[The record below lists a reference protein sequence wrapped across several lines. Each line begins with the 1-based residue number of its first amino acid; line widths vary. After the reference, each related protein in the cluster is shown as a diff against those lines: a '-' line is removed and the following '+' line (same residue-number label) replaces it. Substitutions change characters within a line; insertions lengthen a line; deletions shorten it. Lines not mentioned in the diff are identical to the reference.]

1 MSETN
6 PALVLDSVSV
16 EFGKGKRRLRAV
28 SEVSLEVH
36 PGKTVAIVGESGSGK
51 STVARAMSGLV
62 PLSGGSV
69 TLLGEDFTTP
79 RRKQRRHIQMVFQD
93 PFSSLDPSSTVGNSL
108 AEPLQVHER
117 MSRQD
122 RATRIAGLLASVGLP
137 VDAAERYPHE
147 FSGGQRQ
154 RIAIARAI
162 ATNPEVLLLDEA
174 VSALDVSTQNQILV
188 LLNSLQ
194 EQHGLAYV
202 FISHNLGV
210 VRWLADETVVMY
222 MGHIVERGPTER
234 VHSEPAHPYTQ
245 ALVSAMPV
253 ADPTGREKRQR
264 ILLAGEPPNQFD
276 EPHGCIFSTRC
287 PMVTDICRNVVPTSV
302 PLAGGGTAACHLLTE
317 SVEARRP
324 APRQPLLTS
333 EIS

>member
-1 MSETN
+1 MPETTQ
-6 PALVLDSVSV
+6 ALVLDSVRV
-16 EFGKGKRRLRAV
+16 EFGKGAKRLRAV
-28 SEVSLEVH
+28 AGFDLEVS
-36 PGKTVAIVGESGSGK
+36 PGQTVAIVGESGSGK

-69 TLLGEDFTTP
+69 TLLGESFNKP

-93 PFSSLDPSSTVGNSL
+93 PFSSLDPSATVGNSL
-108 AEPLQVHER
+108 AEPLRVHGRLSHAEE
-117 MSRQD
+117 
-122 RATRIAGLLASVGLP
+122 AERIAELLASVGLP

-174 VSALDVSTQNQILV
+174 VSALDVSTQNQILI
-188 LLNSLQ
+188 LLSTLQ
-194 EQHGLAYV
+194 EKHGLAYV

-222 MGHIVERGPTER
+222 MGHVVERGPTER
-234 VHSEPAHPYTQ
+234 VHSAPAHPYTQ

-253 ADPTGREKRQR
+253 ADPEGRDDRGR
-264 ILLAGEPPNQFD
+264 ILLEGDPPNQFED
-276 EPHGCIFSTRC
+276 PIGCIFASRC
-287 PMVTDICRNVVPTSV
+287 PAAVDICRSAPPPVAPVSGGGCATCHFVEDQASV
-302 PLAGGGTAACHLLTE
+302 PDLSYRNSTH
-317 SVEARRP
+317 V
-324 APRQPLLTS
+324 
-333 EIS
+333 